1 VLQSEK
7 FDKDG
12 SFIKKY
18 IPQLA
23 PLSVREIHQP
33 WIYFEKNREAFPI
46 KLGIDYP
53 FPIVD
58 HREQRDMALS
68 MYKACK

>member
-1 VLQSEK
+1 M
-7 FDKDG
+7 
-12 SFIKKY
+12 FIKKY

-23 PLSVREIHQP
+23 PLSSKEIHQP
-33 WIYFEKNREAFPI
+33 WVYFEKDKDTFPI

-58 HREQRDMALS
+58 HKIQRDKALS

>member
-18 IPQLA
+18 IPKLA
-23 PLSVREIHQP
+23 PLSGKEIHQP
-33 WIYFEKNREAFPI
+33 WVYFEKKGDAFPI
-46 KLGIDYP
+46 RLGIDYP

-58 HREQRDMALS
+58 HRKQRDLALS